1 MKRNNTLILLLLYF
15 LLFIVLGRSLGIMI
29 VLKHNWYLSTTEC
42 GEEILILLWSSE

>member
-1 MKRNNTLILLLLYF
+1 MEEYSD
-15 LLFIVLGRSLGIMI
+15 FIAFIFFAFHCSREKLRYMI